1 MQSCEPHV
9 FSVFV
14 NLRHFSLPMDLSTRD
29 VALLGAGAGLGYIA
43 ARYLTSSGA
52 DDLDLD
58 DATLQYFPIPALGEP
73 IRLMYHLAGLKLND
87 VRIKGLEW
95 KELKSK
101 MPASQ
106 MPVLTLRSGKQMTQ
120 SRAIVRLLGRI
131 AADEGVALYPPNDAT
146 TAYAIDEITDM
157 CMDIQ
162 RGLASTFS
170 LDGDARKAA
179 RQSLFHE
186 GGKCIEAAQG
196 LESMLGRYS
205 EAGGGNGAPFA
216 VGSTLSTADIFIF
229 TWLNSMRCGFLD
241 DVDPDFLRAFPN
253 MARVV
258 KAVASHPQVMSY
270 YAGKD
275 EGVYHCFN
283 AGSPKGKWYA

>member
-1 MQSCEPHV
+1 
-9 FSVFV
+9 
-14 NLRHFSLPMDLSTRD
+14 MDLSTRD
-29 VALLGAGAGLGYIA
+29 VALLGAGAGLGFIA
-43 ARYLTSSGA
+43 ARFLSTSGA
-52 DDLDLD
+52 GDLDLD

-73 IRLMYHLAGLKLND
+73 VRLMYHLAGLKLND
-87 VRIKGLEW
+87 VRIKGAEW
-95 KELKSK
+95 KELKAK
-101 MPASQ
+101 MPAKQ
-106 MPVLTLRSGKQMTQ
+106 MPVLTLRSGKQLTQ
-120 SRAIVRLLGRI
+120 CRAIARLLGKSTV
-131 AADEGVALYPPNDAT
+131 DGGVAMYPADDAAK
-146 TAYAIDEITDM
+146 AYEIDEITDM

-162 RGLASTFS
+162 RGMAGTFA
-170 LDGDARKAA
+170 LEGEARKAA

-216 VGSTLSTADIFIF
+216 VGSSLSTADIFIF
-229 TWLNSMRCGFLD
+229 TWLNSMRSGFLD
-241 DVDPDFLRAFPN
+241 DIDPDFLKAFPN

-283 AGSPKGKWYA
+283 AGSTKGSWY